1 MERNEKAPQLGRMTA
16 DTAVGIT
23 INQHLFAHKMY
34 AVNLAQLL
42 GLSRSTVTRKLRG
55 DVGWSLQELLTVA
68 DFFQVEVNDLVP
80 TPDGEGGW
88 IPAPF
93 VPGYAK
99 APAFAGASSE
109 PPVGIEPTT
118 YSLRVN
124 RSAD

>member
-1 MERNEKAPQLGRMTA
+1 MERDTQTLSA
-16 DTAVGIT
+16 DAAIGIT
-23 INQHLFAHKMY
+23 VNQALFYLDMTRTE
-34 AVNLAQLL
+34 LAEKV
-42 GLSRSTVTRKLRG
+42 GLSQPSISLKLRG
-55 DVGWSLQELLTVA
+55 RVTWSVTDLLKVA
-68 DFFQVEVNDLVP
+68 NALHTTPDALLP
-80 TPDGEGGW
+80 IPDGEGGW